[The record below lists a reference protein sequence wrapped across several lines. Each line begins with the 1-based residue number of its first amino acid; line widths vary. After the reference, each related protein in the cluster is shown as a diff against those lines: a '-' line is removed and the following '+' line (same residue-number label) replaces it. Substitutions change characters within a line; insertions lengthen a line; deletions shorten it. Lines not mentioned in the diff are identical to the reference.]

1 MIQRIQTL
9 YLLLV
14 VGICA
19 AMFFAPIYS
28 GQSAQT
34 DPAKGVQVITIKQS
48 DVSMTNSNN
57 DNSPGSVGRLTVIL
71 NTLDIVIIALTI
83 SAIGLFT
90 ARKNQLRL
98 TRYLILFSL
107 VYVGVMIYAV
117 KEASALINSV
127 NDHYGIG
134 MSLPF
139 LSPILLFLASLG
151 IAKDI
156 RIVKSAD
163 RLR

>member
-1 MIQRIQTL
+1 MIQRIQTV

-14 VGICA
+14 VGICV

-28 GQSAQT
+28 GQSAQN
-34 DPAKGVQVITIKQS
+34 DPTKGVQAITFKQN
-48 DVSMTNSNN
+48 DVSMTNSTN
-57 DNSPGSVGRLTVIL
+57 DNSPGSVGRMTVIL

-83 SAIGLFT
+83 VAIGLFT
-90 ARKNQLRL
+90 SRKNQLRL
-98 TRYLILFSL
+98 TRYILLFSL
-107 VYVGVMIYAV
+107 IYAGVMIYAV
-117 KEASALINSV
+117 KEASALIHSA

>member
-1 MIQRIQTL
+1 MIQRIQTV

-14 VGICA
+14 VGICV

-28 GQSAQT
+28 GTGPQIDPLKGPQT
-34 DPAKGVQVITIKQS
+34 IEFKQNDVKANITVV
-48 DVSMTNSNN
+48 DR
-57 DNSPGSVGRLTVIL
+57 SPGSVGRLTVVM

-83 SAIGLFT
+83 VAIGLFT
-90 ARKNQLRL
+90 SRQNQLRL

-107 VYVGVMIYAV
+107 IYAGVMIFAV
-117 KEASALINSV
+117 KLASGLISST

-134 MSLPF
+134 MSIPF
-139 LSPILLFLASLG
+139 ISPILLFLASLG